1 MKLAL
6 GTAQFG
12 LSYGISNSSGKISTE
27 KAVDLLSYAKR
38 NGIDTLDTAIA
49 YGDSEQALGRI
60 GVDGW
65 QVITKLP
72 ALPEGEKDVESWVE
86 RQLQGSL
93 SRLGVSNVYGLLL
106 HRPQQLLERSGPA
119 LIHALE
125 RLKKQGRVKKI
136 GVSIYQPEEL
146 DSLCEIMEF
155 DLVQAPLNVLDRRLI
170 DSGWLAKLKVQN
182 TEVHVRSVFMQG
194 LMLMPAT
201 LRPEKFMRWQKLWA
215 EWDGWLA
222 SSKLDPVAACLGF
235 VLSEPRVDKVI
246 VGVENAMQLENII
259 KASAIKSP
267 KVPASISSMD
277 IDLLNPAKW

>member
-12 LSYGISNSSGKISTE
+12 LNYGISNSSGKINTE
-27 KAVDLLSYAKR
+27 KAADLLSYAKR
-38 NGIDTLDTAIA
+38 NGVDTLDTAIA
-49 YGDSEQALGRI
+49 YGDSEQALGSI

-65 QVITKLP
+65 QVVTKLP
-72 ALPEGEKDVESWVE
+72 ALPEDETNVEFWVE

-125 RLKKQGRVKKI
+125 RLKQQGLVKKL

-146 DSLCEIMEF
+146 GSLCDIMEL

-170 DSGWLAKLKVQN
+170 DSGWLAKLKAQN
-182 TEVHVRSVFMQG
+182 IEVHVRSIFMQG
-194 LMLMPAT
+194 LLLMPAT
-201 LRPEKFMRWQKLWA
+201 LRPEKFKRWQKLLA
-215 EWDGWLA
+215 EWDSWLE
-222 SSKLDPVAACLGF
+222 SNRLDPVAACLGF
-235 VLSEPRVDKVI
+235 ALSEPCVDKLI
-246 VGVENAMQLENII
+246 VGVENAAQLESII
-259 KASAIKSP
+259 NASVIKSP
-267 KVPASISSMD
+267 RIPARISSLD
-277 IDLLNPAKW
+277 IDLLNPARW

>member
-12 LSYGISNSSGKISTE
+12 LNYGISNSGGKISKE
-27 KAVDLLSYAKR
+27 NALDLLSYAR
-38 NGIDTLDTAIA
+38 CNGVETLDTAIA
-49 YGDSEQALGRI
+49 YGDSEQALGNI
-60 GVDGW
+60 GVAGW

-72 ALPEGEKDVESWVE
+72 ALSEGEENIESWVE

-106 HRPQQLLERSGPA
+106 HRPQQLLESSGPD

-125 RLKKQGRVKKI
+125 RLKQQGLVENI

-146 DSLCEIMEF
+146 DSLVDIMGL
-155 DLVQAPLNVLDRRLI
+155 DLVQAPLNVFDRRLI
-170 DSGWLAKLKVQN
+170 DSGWLARLKDQGA
-182 TEVHVRSVFMQG
+182 EVHVRSVFMQG
-194 LMLMPAT
+194 LLLMPTA

-222 SSKLDPVAACLGF
+222 SNKIDPVAACLGF

-246 VGVENAMQLENII
+246 VGVESAMQLENII
-259 KASAIKSP
+259 KASTVMSP
-267 KVPASISSMD
+267 NVPASISSLD
-277 IDLLNPAKW
+277 IDLLNPARW

>member
-12 LSYGISNSSGKISTE
+12 LNYGISNSSGKISTE
-27 KAVDLLSYAKR
+27 KAVDLLSYAKC

-49 YGDSEQALGRI
+49 YGDSEQALGSI

-72 ALPEGEKDVESWVE
+72 ALPESETDVESWVE

-93 SRLGVSNVYGLLL
+93 SRLGISNVYGLLL

-125 RLKKQGRVKKI
+125 RLKQQGLVKKV
-136 GVSIYQPEEL
+136 GVSIYQPDEL
-146 DSLCEIMEF
+146 GSLCDIMEL

-170 DSGWLAKLKVQN
+170 DSGWLAKLKAQN
-182 TEVHVRSVFMQG
+182 IEVHVRSVFMQG
-194 LMLMPAT
+194 LLLMPAA

-215 EWDGWLA
+215 EWDSWLA
-222 SSKLDPVAACLGF
+222 SNKLDPVAVCLGF
-235 VLSEPRVDKVI
+235 VQSEPCVDKLI
-246 VGVENAMQLENII
+246 VGVENAAQLENII

-267 KVPASISSMD
+267 RVPASISSLD
-277 IDLLNPAKW
+277 INLLNPARW